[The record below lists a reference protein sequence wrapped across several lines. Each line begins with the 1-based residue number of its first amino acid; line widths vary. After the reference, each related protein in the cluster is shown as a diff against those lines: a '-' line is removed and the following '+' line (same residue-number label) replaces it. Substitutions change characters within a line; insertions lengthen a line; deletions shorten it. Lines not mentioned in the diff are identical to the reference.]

1 MSWDGKERRGTETNE
16 YVSLQERMDNQDR
29 ILLGLRDTLIE
40 HITES
45 KDIGPAVKELV
56 TLWKA
61 SKLLGAIFAAL
72 AAGAAGLWS
81 LFVWAREHLK

>member
-1 MSWDGKERRGTETNE
+1 MSWDGKERRGSETNE
-16 YVSLQERMDNQDR
+16 YVSLQERMDSQDR

-40 HITES
+40 HIAES
-45 KDIGPAVKELV
+45 KDIGPAIKELV

-61 SKLLGAIFAAL
+61 SKLLGAIFAAI
-72 AAGAAGLWS
+72 AAGVAGMWS

>member
-1 MSWDGKERRGTETNE
+1 MSWDGRERRGSETNE
-16 YVSLQERMDNQDR
+16 YVSLQERMDDQDR

>member
-1 MSWDGKERRGTETNE
+1 MSWDGKERRGSETNE
-16 YVSLQERMDNQDR
+16 FVSLQERMDSQDR

-45 KDIGPAVKELV
+45 KDIGPAIKELV

-61 SKLLGAIFAAL
+61 SKLLGAIFAAI
-72 AAGAAGLWS
+72 AAGAAGMWS

>member
-1 MSWDGKERRGTETNE
+1 MSWDGKERRGSETNE
-16 YVSLQERMDNQDR
+16 YVSLQERMDSQDR

-45 KDIGPAVKELV
+45 KDIGPAIKELV

-61 SKLLGAIFAAL
+61 SKLLGAIFAAI
-72 AAGAAGLWS
+72 AAGAAGMWS